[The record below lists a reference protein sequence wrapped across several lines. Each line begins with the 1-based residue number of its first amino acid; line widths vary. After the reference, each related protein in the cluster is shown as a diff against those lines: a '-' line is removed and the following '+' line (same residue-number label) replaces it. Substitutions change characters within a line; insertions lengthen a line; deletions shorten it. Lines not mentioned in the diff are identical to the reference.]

1 MMWYW
6 GSGVHWWMWLLG
18 FVGIVAFW
26 GLIVWAIWS
35 VVTGGNAQP
44 EQDQRRGAA
53 ERILDERFARRE
65 IDADE
70 YRRLRD
76 VIRTGGQHA
85 NSGRIPVSSGDRR

>member
-6 GSGVHWWMWLLG
+6 GTGVHWWMWLLG
-18 FVGIVAFW
+18 FVGMVAFW

-35 VVTGGNAQP
+35 VVTSGNGQP
-44 EQDQRRGAA
+44 EHGQNHGQAQ
-53 ERILDERFARRE
+53 RILDERVARGE

-76 VIRTGGQHA
+76 VITTGGQHA
-85 NSGRIPVSSGDRR
+85 HSGRIPVSSGDRR